1 MREGQ
6 CHTKP
11 TKYDLQVSKK
21 RLNTWDKRSQSY
33 KWDSDLTVS
42 PDQLS
47 LEVGGIRD
55 FCRRKNKAKIK
66 P

>member
-1 MREGQ
+1 MREAQ

-11 TKYDLQVSKK
+11 TKYDLQLSKK

-42 PDQLS
+42 PD
-47 LEVGGIRD
+47 
-55 FCRRKNKAKIK
+55 
-66 P
+66 